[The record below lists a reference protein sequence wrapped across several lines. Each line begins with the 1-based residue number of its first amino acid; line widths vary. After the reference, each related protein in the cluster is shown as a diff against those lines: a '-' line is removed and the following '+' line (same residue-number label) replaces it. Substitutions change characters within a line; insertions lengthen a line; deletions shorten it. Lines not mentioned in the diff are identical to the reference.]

1 LRAETGRLPFIFF
14 PSSFYLHGRKR
25 SLRPCSLDRDGHGA
39 RGKGVLMLIVAENLI
54 ADLVSPADAFAA
66 VEATFAAMARGEA
79 YNFPVVRE
87 ALGEGRQY
95 GFKSGLDRAGAMLGV
110 KAGGY
115 FPGNLAKGMINHQS
129 SVFLFDPDTG
139 RPLAMVGGN
148 LLTALRTAAAS
159 AISIDR
165 LARKDARV
173 LGIVGAG
180 HQAGFQLRA
189 AARVRAF
196 ERVVAWNLHSDMLPG
211 LGKVAAEVGLPF
223 EAVKLDRLG
232 AEADVIVTITSSP
245 AASLMDAHVR
255 AGTHLACMGTDTKG
269 KQEVE
274 PALLGR
280 ARVFTD
286 EVAQSVS
293 IGEAQH
299 AVAAGL
305 LAEGAIVPLGQVLTG
320 AHPGRSSA
328 DEITLFDGTG
338 VGLQDLAVAAVAV
351 TRARERGL
359 GTEVA
364 V

>member
-1 LRAETGRLPFIFF
+1 
-14 PSSFYLHGRKR
+14 
-25 SLRPCSLDRDGHGA
+25 
-39 RGKGVLMLIVAENLI
+39 MLVVPEALI
-54 ADLVSPADAFAA
+54 AGLVSPADAFAA

-95 GFKSGLDRAGAMLGV
+95 GFKSGLDRAGGMLGV

-115 FPGNLAKGMINHQS
+115 FPGNAARGITNHQS
-129 SVFLFDPDTG
+129 TVYLFDPDSG
-139 RPLAMVGGN
+139 RPTAMVGGN

-159 AISIDR
+159 ALSIDR
-165 LARKDARV
+165 LARADARV

-189 AARVRAF
+189 AARVRNWD
-196 ERVVAWNLHSDMLPG
+196 RVIAWNLHPEMLPK
-211 LGKVAAEVGLPF
+211 LGEVAAELGLPF
-223 EAVKLDRLG
+223 EAVGLERMV
-232 AEADVIVTITSSP
+232 EADAIITITSSP
-245 AASLMDAHVR
+245 AASLMAAHV
-255 AGTHLACMGTDTKG
+255 APGTHLACMGTDTKG

-274 PALLGR
+274 PVLVAK
-280 ARVFTD
+280 ARLFTD

-305 LAEGAIVPLGQVLTG
+305 VAEGDITPLGNVLTG
-320 AHPGRSSA
+320 VHPGRGSA

-351 TRARERGL
+351 ARAIERGL
-359 GTEVA
+359 GVEVQ